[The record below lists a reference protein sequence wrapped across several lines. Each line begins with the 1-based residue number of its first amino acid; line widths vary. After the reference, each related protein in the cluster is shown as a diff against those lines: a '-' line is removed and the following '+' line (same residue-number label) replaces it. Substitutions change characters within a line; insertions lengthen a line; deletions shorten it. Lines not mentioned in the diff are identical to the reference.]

1 MDIKKLSTFFFFLFF
16 SLESKMTPKAD
27 LPLLELVE
35 LGFN

>member
-1 MDIKKLSTFFFFLFF
+1 MDIKKLSIFFFLFF